1 MKNIPIILLLAIC
14 NICNAQ
20 INIVPMPASVV
31 KGNGNIEIIEPIIF
45 NYKKQTGDGGLALFK
60 KYLTSDLGITKWFD
74 GEIATKK
81 ISTKIFI
88 EYDNTQKTDGYSI
101 DATGNYLIIKGNEKG
116 IFYAFETLKQL
127 LIKNKNKQVTMP
139 RCKIEDEPRFAYRG
153 MHLDVSRH
161 FFSVDYVKKYIDY
174 LATYKFNTFHWHLTD
189 DQGWR
194 IEIKKYPK
202 LTEVGGCRDRTLIG
216 RYGSGKY
223 DNRKYCGYYT
233 QAQIKEI
240 VQYATSR
247 YITVIPEIEMP
258 GHSTAALASY
268 PQLGCTKGPYKT
280 MDTWGILDDVYCA
293 GSDNTFTFMQN
304 VIDEVVELFP
314 ATYIHIGGDECPK
327 ERWKKC
333 AACQKRI
340 KDNNLKNEDELQS
353 YFIQRMEKYIN
364 SKGKKIIGWDE
375 ILEGGLA
382 ANATVMS
389 WRGETG
395 GIEAAKQGHDVIMTP
410 GSHCY
415 FDHSQTRTEDS
426 LTIGS
431 FLPLEKVY
439 NYEPIPANLTAEQA
453 KHILGAQGN
462 VWTEYIANTSKLEYM
477 VFPRIIALSE
487 VLWSKKENRDWNSF
501 EKRLPIFLER
511 LDNKKINYSKAYSEL
526 KAKTTATP
534 KFDGVYWD
542 ASTKAISTF
551 SVKNDVNEIVK
562 PENKTDTSYKVKIIK
577 TGKYTMYQ
585 TSKNVSTPLTQE
597 FNFNKA
603 TGKKITLN
611 NQPNDPYLGDGA
623 FTLVN
628 GIQNTKGMARSTE
641 FVGFN
646 GTDVE
651 ATIDFGED
659 VTIST
664 ISIHCLDKNNSW
676 IYLPSSIEVV
686 PIPYIDPA
694 IVTRQAPLESTTKN
708 ITDKNNV
715 QVLTL
720 PAPKTCRSIRILIKN
735 FGKIPAGNAG
745 EGKPAWLFVDEIEV
759 N

>member
-1 MKNIPIILLLAIC
+1 
-14 NICNAQ
+14 
-20 INIVPMPASVV
+20 
-31 KGNGNIEIIEPIIF
+31 
-45 NYKKQTGDGGLALFK
+45 
-60 KYLTSDLGITKWFD
+60 
-74 GEIATKK
+74 
-81 ISTKIFI
+81 
-88 EYDNTQKTDGYSI
+88 
-101 DATGNYLIIKGNEKG
+101 
-116 IFYAFETLKQL
+116 
-127 LIKNKNKQVTMP
+127 
-139 RCKIEDEPRFAYRG
+139 
-153 MHLDVSRH
+153 
-161 FFSVDYVKKYIDY
+161 
-174 LATYKFNTFHWHLTD
+174 
-189 DQGWR
+189 
-194 IEIKKYPK
+194 
-202 LTEVGGCRDRTLIG
+202 
-216 RYGSGKY
+216 
-223 DNRKYCGYYT
+223 
-233 QAQIKEI
+233 
-240 VQYATSR
+240 
-247 YITVIPEIEMP
+247 
-258 GHSTAALASY
+258 
-268 PQLGCTKGPYKT
+268 
-280 MDTWGILDDVYCA
+280 
-293 GSDNTFTFMQN
+293 
-304 VIDEVVELFP
+304 
-314 ATYIHIGGDECPK
+314 
-327 ERWKKC
+327 
-333 AACQKRI
+333 
-340 KDNNLKNEDELQS
+340 
-353 YFIQRMEKYIN
+353 
-364 SKGKKIIGWDE
+364 
-375 ILEGGLA
+375 
-382 ANATVMS
+382 
-389 WRGETG
+389 
-395 GIEAAKQGHDVIMTP
+395 
-410 GSHCY
+410 
-415 FDHSQTRTEDS
+415 
-426 LTIGS
+426 
-431 FLPLEKVY
+431 
-439 NYEPIPANLTAEQA
+439 
-453 KHILGAQGN
+453 
-462 VWTEYIANTSKLEYM
+462 M